1 MLMRDLVLFS
11 PDALLLSLCVAA
23 TLDELF
29 GAQSAGT
36 SPALWPHAPALR
48 VGAGCPSPFAA
59 CSWLCMHLSG
69 DTGGD
74 ADALFGTNAT
84 VQHRANAQADDVG
97 TSPVVSGDPLQRKYV
112 AWAAVLLAA
121 C

>member
-1 MLMRDLVLFS
+1 MHSLQVRHQRCGHTRLLYVLVL
-11 PDALLLSLCVAA
+11 DAPRPLLHAH
-23 TLDELF
+23 
-29 GAQSAGT
+29 GSA
-36 SPALWPHAPALR
+36 HA
-48 VGAGCPSPFAA
+48 
-59 CSWLCMHLSG
+59 LSG
-69 DTGGD
+69 DSGGD

>member
-1 MLMRDLVLFS
+1 MATRACSTCWCWMLLALCRMLM
-11 PDALLLSLCVAA
+11 ALL
-23 TLDELF
+23 
-29 GAQSAGT
+29 
-36 SPALWPHAPALR
+36 
-48 VGAGCPSPFAA
+48 
-59 CSWLCMHLSG
+59 MHLSG

-97 TSPVVSGDPLQRKYV
+97 TSPVVSGDPLQRKYA